1 MTNSIGGKIV
11 ALKDTLGI
19 NIKEKMKEKG
29 VSQTELANYVGVHQT
44 TVSTWIQGKKVPHFE
59 TLEKIA
65 DHLDTSVIELLDN
78 GSGMAT
84 GIENNLKA
92 RPEIEPLLY
101 EASKVPTE
109 EIDFAME
116 TLKRINSAKIKG

>member
-65 DHLDTSVIELLDN
+65 DHLDMDTDRGTGGF
-78 GSGMAT
+78 GST
-84 GIENNLKA
+84 G
-92 RPEIEPLLY
+92 R
-101 EASKVPTE
+101 
-109 EIDFAME
+109 
-116 TLKRINSAKIKG
+116 